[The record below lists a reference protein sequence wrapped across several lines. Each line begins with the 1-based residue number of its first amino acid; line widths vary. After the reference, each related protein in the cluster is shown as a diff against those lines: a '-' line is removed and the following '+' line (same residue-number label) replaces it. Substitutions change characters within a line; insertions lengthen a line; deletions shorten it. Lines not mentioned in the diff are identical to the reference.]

1 MINKAI
7 LNPALNMTPQLPQPG
22 RQIGPGPRRPHVFD
36 AGPRPKFPLVQ
47 IPPGALSGS
56 SVHHGRAEH
65 DAIVVGSR
73 FGGEVGSGVNCGP
86 QLGAGG
92 HRVRVTRRDRE
103 LAKNPPILIPFR

>member
-1 MINKAI
+1 MIHKAI

-22 RQIGPGPRRPHVFD
+22 RQIGPGPRREHVFD
-36 AGPRPKFPLVQ
+36 TGPGPKFPLVQ
-47 IPPGALSGS
+47 IPPGAQTGS
-56 SVHHGRAEH
+56 SVHQGRADR

-92 HRVRVTRRDRE
+92 GRVRLTKKDRD
-103 LAKNPPILIPFR
+103 LMNNPPILIPHK

>member
-1 MINKAI
+1 MIHKAI

-22 RQIGPGPRRPHVFD
+22 RQIGPGPRREHVFD
-36 AGPRPKFPLVQ
+36 LGPKPTAPRVL
-47 IPPGALSGS
+47 IPPGAQTGS
-56 SVHHGRAEH
+56 SVHHGRAER

-92 HRVRVTRRDRE
+92 HRVRLTRRDRE
-103 LAKNPPILIPFR
+103 LMNNPPILIPFR